1 MSAKRT
7 GVDFPELARESR
19 RIWEANARWWDARM
33 AEGNDWP
40 NRLIAPAVLRLL
52 DLRSGESVADLAC
65 GNGLLARSM
74 AQQGARV
81 LACDFSAGFLDC
93 ARARSTDHGSR
104 IEYRLMDLA
113 DPVQLGALGEAQFD
127 AAVCNMAVM
136 DMASITPLL
145 EACRRALRAG
155 GRFVFSILH
164 PCFNTSGTR
173 LVAERDDN
181 TGRVSYAVR
190 VSRYLGLAPEPGTGI
205 LGQPEPHYYF
215 HRPLS
220 ALLSACFTAGFVLD
234 GFEEPGTNAV
244 PKSVAPLSWDNYT
257 EIPPILAARL
267 RRL

>member
-1 MSAKRT
+1 VPDRT
-7 GVDFPELARESR
+7 PAVDFPELAPESR
-19 RIWEANARWWDARM
+19 RIWEGNARWWHARM
-33 AEGNDWP
+33 GDGNDWH

-52 DLRSGESVADLAC
+52 DLRSGECVADLAC

-74 AQQGARV
+74 ARQGARV
-81 LACDFSAGFLDC
+81 LACDFSAGFLEC
-93 ARARSTDHGSR
+93 ARARDDGGS

-113 DPVQLGALGEAQFD
+113 DPVQLAALGAERLD
-127 AAVCNMAVM
+127 AAVCNMAIM

-145 EACRRALRAG
+145 EASHRALRPG

-164 PCFNTSGTR
+164 QCFNTSGTW
-173 LVAERDDN
+173 LIAERDDD

-190 VSRYLGLAPEPGTGI
+190 VSRYLGAPEPGTGI

-220 ALLSACFTAGFVLD
+220 ALLSACFAAGFVLD
-234 GFEEPGTNAV
+234 GFEEPATGAV
-244 PKSVAPLSWDNYT
+244 PKSAAPLSWDNYT